1 MPPRAVLVCALLA
14 CLLACARADAAI
26 SASDLTAEEYYSMP
40 QLFHLDEYES
50 CVATRGVYCLGSF
63 ELSPDGESRVFRLM
77 QEYSSNWVDNF
88 NHTRLH
94 RGLCVS
100 RRCSDSNTALQV
112 PEPSMDSWFASC
124 VNASTMSSHNLSA
137 RLYQLDYCQ
146 RGQESA
152 RPLDAA
158 DRAFPVVL
166 AALAALAGV
175 STALELLLSPQTK
188 KEYQW
193 ALCWSLPGCWRAL
206 RAPPPAVSAAGDLRV
221 FDGVRVFCMMC
232 VIIEHVCWLSTISY
246 LTDIRYFETI
256 RRSGD
261 AILLGNSTLVV
272 QVFFLMAS
280 FLLAHKIL
288 LQTSKGSM
296 PPWRSFFST
305 MINRIIRISPS
316 YYMVVWFAASWWA
329 RLGAGPQWAPRVAAE
344 AAVCR
349 AKWWVHLLYLN
360 NVLDAD
366 NKCLVQTWYLAADM
380 QLYAVA
386 LLLTLALARWRRGA
400 LPTLMALLL
409 ISVGGLFAVSYWL
422 KLVSTFVM
430 HNPEVVRVKYYGDL
444 SFNILYQSPLGNAPG
459 TLAGLLLAY
468 VHHEMLERNKQP
480 QQYRWFRWV
489 TSAGAPLAMWW
500 AAWSPLLLGAG
511 APERAPAAALAALER
526 PVFSLFV
533 GLALLGAMH
542 GVQPIWVRFFAW
554 RGWGPAARL
563 SFGALLLH
571 MPINTALIAA
581 RRAPTE
587 FNRLSIIVEWFGVAG
602 AAYLAALPLA
612 LLVELPAQRLQRALE
627 QLCRAPPPEPRPQ
640 PVEKTNL

>member
-1 MPPRAVLVCALLA
+1 ML
-14 CLLACARADAAI
+14 
-26 SASDLTAEEYYSMP
+26 
-40 QLFHLDEYES
+40 QLFHLQYDG
-50 CVATRGVYCLGSF
+50 CLATRGVYCLGSF
-63 ELSPDGESRVFRLM
+63 ELSPDGDSRVFRLM

-100 RRCSDSNTALQV
+100 RRCGDPNTALEV
-112 PEPSMDSWFASC
+112 PSGASMDSWFASC

-146 RGQESA
+146 RGQERA

-193 ALCWSLPGCWRAL
+193 ALSWSLPGCWRAL

-221 FDGVRVFCMMC
+221 FDGVRVLCMMC
-232 VIIEHVCWLSTISY
+232 VIIEHVCWLSTIAY
-246 LTDIRYFETI
+246 IADIRYFETI
-256 RRSGD
+256 RRAGD

-296 PPWRSFFST
+296 PSWRSFFST
-305 MINRIIRISPS
+305 MINRIIRVSPS
-316 YYMVVWFAASWWA
+316 YYMVVWFAATWWS
-329 RLGAGPQWAPRVAAE
+329 RLGAGPQWAPRVDAE
-344 AAVCR
+344 AGVCR
-349 AKWWVHLLYLN
+349 SKWWVHLLYLN

-386 LLLTLALARWRRGA
+386 LLLTLVLARWRRGA
-400 LPTLMALLL
+400 LPILMALLF
-409 ISVGGLFAVSYWL
+409 ISVGGLFAISYWL

-430 HNPEVVRVKYYGDL
+430 HNPEVVRMKYYGDL

-489 TSAGAPLAMWW
+489 TSSGAPLALWW
-500 AAWSPLLLGAG
+500 AASSPLLLGAG
-511 APERAPAAALAALER
+511 AAPGAPARAPAAALAALER
-526 PVFSLFV
+526 PIFSLFV

-542 GVQPIWVRFFAW
+542 GVHPIWVRFLAW
-554 RGWGPAARL
+554 PGWAPAARL

-587 FNRLSIIVEWFGVAG
+587 LNRLSVIVEWLGVAG
-602 AAYLAALPLA
+602 VAYLAALPLA
-612 LLVELPAQRLQRALE
+612 LLVELPAQRLHRALE
-627 QLCRAPPPEPRPQ
+627 RLCSAPAPPAPPATKPEPQHQ
-640 PVEKTNL
+640 PLEKTNL